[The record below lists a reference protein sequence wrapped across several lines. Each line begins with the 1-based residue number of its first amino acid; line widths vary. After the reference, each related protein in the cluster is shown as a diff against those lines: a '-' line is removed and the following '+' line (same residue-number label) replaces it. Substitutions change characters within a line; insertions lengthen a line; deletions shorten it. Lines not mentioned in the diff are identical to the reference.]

1 MVLKQTEENRKKL
14 AEEEDA
20 KMKAKQE
27 KERILELSRIAR
39 KIQEK
44 LR

>member
-1 MVLKQTEENRKKL
+1 MVLKQTKENRKKL

-44 LR
+44 LK